1 MNGVTIV
8 VIAILLT
15 NSIITVITT
24 CINGNK
30 LDKIEQMLLDDDII
44 E

>member
-1 MNGVTIV
+1 MNSVTIA
-8 VIAILLT
+8 VIVILLT
-15 NSIITVITT
+15 NSIITTITV

>member
-1 MNGVTIV
+1 MNSVTITIIV
-8 VIAILLT
+8 VLLV